1 MRDER
6 VSNNNYSATGGG
18 WFSRHMG
25 IMKTLIIHR
34 STNCTATDP
43 GSTYLLCHLFVYA
56 LLLHPQGCSNAHS
69 SCGCLGHSCK
79 PHFIS
84 VSRLSYWNHLLAIL
98 ILLSNQLVCAAEKSQ
113 DQRDL
118 REEEVGE
125 ASDLEVLRNPFLC
138 CCRTSCSPGNFLV
151 DVIPE

>member
-1 MRDER
+1 MRIPHADVSAIR
-6 VSNNNYSATGGG
+6 VS
-18 WFSRHMG
+18 
-25 IMKTLIIHR
+25 
-34 STNCTATDP
+34 
-43 GSTYLLCHLFVYA
+43 
-56 LLLHPQGCSNAHS
+56 
-69 SCGCLGHSCK
+69 